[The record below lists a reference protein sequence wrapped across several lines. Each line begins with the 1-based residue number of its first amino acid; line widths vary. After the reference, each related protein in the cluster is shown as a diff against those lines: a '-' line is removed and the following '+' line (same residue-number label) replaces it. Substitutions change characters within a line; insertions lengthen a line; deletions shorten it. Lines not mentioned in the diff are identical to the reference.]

1 MPQKLSQAL
10 CLPTICSM
18 NPRSIYNKLDEF
30 HTFIKEEQIQCIFMS
45 ESWEREYLT
54 LEKVIKLENYII
66 ISNVHQ
72 RRGVGGRPAII
83 VNTENYDVENITN
96 GLIQIPWG
104 VEAVWAI
111 LTPKVRSQDSKIQK

>member
-1 MPQKLSQAL
+1 
-10 CLPTICSM
+10 M

-45 ESWEREYLT
+45 ESWERENLT
-54 LEKVIKLENYII
+54 LEKVIKLENFTI

-83 VNTENYDVENITN
+83 ANTENYDVENITN

-104 VEAVWAI
+104 VEAVWA
-111 LTPKVRSQDSKIQK
+111 LNTKS